1 MAIILDTVTLAVG
14 AEPAGAHN
22 GTVEPE
28 IVYRSFRFPGVD
40 GTSLV
45 GWTNDV
51 DGPPLLVCNGLGT
64 PPEAWPKLLHPD
76 AEYHV
81 AGWNHRGGLGSE
93 RPVDPERIRVPDH
106 VDDAF
111 ALMDEMG
118 WDSAVLLGW
127 SIGVNVAFEMA
138 KRHPERVDGIVA
150 LAGVP
155 GGTFEAGFA
164 PLMVPKPLRKHVAM
178 GVTQGGRALSKP
190 LNLLARTVPK
200 GRPFAEV
207 LRLSGFM
214 MPHADAHHAVPW
226 IRAFLEHDFHWYFTL
241 GVAAA
246 EHEPLDPSFV
256 EVPVTIA
263 AGGFDVM
270 TSMRD
275 VVAFAEKIP
284 HAVTHVLHGTHMLP
298 LEFPDEI
305 LQMVHDVY
313 DKVTHHE
320 AMNPPEP
327 HAPRPRELA
336 AHVPDDAD
344 LPWWASP
351 PTDFG

>member
-1 MAIILDTVTLAVG
+1 M
-14 AEPAGAHN
+14 
-22 GTVEPE
+22 EPE

-45 GWTNDV
+45 GWTNDA

-64 PPEAWPKLLHPD
+64 PPEAWPKLLHPE
-76 AEYHV
+76 AGYHV

-93 RPVDPERIRVPDH
+93 RPVDPERIRVTDH

-127 SIGVNVAFEMA
+127 SIGVNVSFEMA

-150 LAGVP
+150 LAGIP

-164 PLMVPKPLRKHVAM
+164 PLMAL
-178 GVTQGGRALSKP
+178 GVTQGGRALSGP

-241 GVAAA
+241 GVAAS

-305 LQMVHDVY
+305 LEMVHDVY
-313 DKVTHHE
+313 AKVTHSAE
-320 AMNPPEP
+320 VVATEPTTPEP
-327 HAPRPRELA
+327 ALEPADVSDHESPA
-336 AHVPDDAD
+336 DND

-351 PTDFG
+351 PGQFT